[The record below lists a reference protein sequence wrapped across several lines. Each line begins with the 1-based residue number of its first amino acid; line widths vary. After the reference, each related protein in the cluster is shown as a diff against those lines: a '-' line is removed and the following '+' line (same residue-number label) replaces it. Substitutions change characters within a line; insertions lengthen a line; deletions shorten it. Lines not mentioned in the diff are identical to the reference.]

1 MLTSADMTRAASF
14 ACTFVFALAAAGC
27 AGTATIV
34 KPQAATSAPP
44 PRAATLSVELDVEDI
59 TRKEPWLQ
67 TALED
72 ELTGRGIVVRHA
84 GIDGGYVVHV
94 RVESRNSDR
103 GIARAK
109 PSAQKGSNRLD
120 GAIDEQQQEQYR
132 DTPAPETGIYSAP
145 TRPGKPNQ
153 PTQTSDDFRI
163 AANATL
169 TRHGSEGPIST
180 SEFDDRALGIAPIA
194 PGHRGDEWKTVYRAV
209 AMHVA
214 KWLESQHL
222 Q

>member
-1 MLTSADMTRAASF
+1 MTRATSLAWMLMV
-14 ACTFVFALAAAGC
+14 AGAAAGC
-27 AGTATIV
+27 AGTATV
-34 KPQAATSAPP
+34 TKPQAATSPPP

-72 ELTGRGIVVRHA
+72 ELAGRGITVRHA
-84 GIDGGYVVHV
+84 RVDGGYVVHV
-94 RVESRNSDR
+94 RVESRTADR
-103 GIARAK
+103 GVARAK
-109 PSAQKGSNRLD
+109 PSAPKGSTRLD

-132 DTPAPETGIYSAP
+132 DTPAPETRLYSAP
-145 TRPGKPNQ
+145 TRPGQPAP

-169 TRHGSEGPIST
+169 TRSGSQATIST
-180 SEFDDRALGIAPIA
+180 SEFDDRALGITPIA